1 MSHSEQLRDLLFP
14 LGIYDLNAPYNGG
27 ELDAQGEALDG
38 IWAGLEELH
47 READLTT
54 AEDWGLELV
63 AGLLARKPVTTS
75 AKRMRN
81 SLMAL
86 LNVGGDSFTQEAIN
100 AAISGCGIRA
110 QVTETD
116 QVGTVEVSFP
126 DVPGIPEG
134 FEEMAKIIE
143 DMIPAHLLIQYVYWY
158 ITWEQLEA
166 KIKNWQDIEDRQL
179 TWEQLEAFVEETDE

>member
-1 MSHSEQLRDLLFP
+1 MSHSEQLRELLFP
-14 LGIYDLNAPYNGG
+14 LRIYDLNAPYNGG

-54 AEDWGLELV
+54 AESWGLDLV

-86 LNVGGDSFTQEAIN
+86 LNVGGDSFTREAIN
-100 AAISGCGIRA
+100 TAISGCGIRA

-126 DVPGIPEG
+126 DVPGIPTG
-134 FEEMAKIIE
+134 FEEMSKIIE
-143 DMIPAHLLIQYVYWY
+143 DIIPAHLLIQYVYWY